1 MSSNSLKNGLLSLI
15 IPGLGQALDGRMQKA
30 VPLFLIAL
38 ILHISV
44 YFILNNPF
52 GSGISTLYHIY
63 AGVDA
68 YDENTVKLIARY
80 VKDYL
85 SNLN

>member
-15 IPGLGQALDGRMQKA
+15 IPGLGQALNGKMQKA
-30 VPLFLIAL
+30 VPLFIITV

-44 YFILNNPF
+44 YFILNNPV
-52 GSGISTLYHIY
+52 GSGISTLFHIY
-63 AGVDA
+63 AGLDA
-68 YDENTVKLIARY
+68 YDENIPKSVMEY